1 MIATVD
7 AGNSTINFGI
17 FDGMSLVH
25 TFYIPTVLVKSK
37 QKIDYSP
44 KYTIEHS
51 IYSSVVPEI
60 NPVLESFLKKWSGK
74 DPIHLNSGN
83 AIDVK
88 IHYTNPEELGTDRI
102 THAYFVKYIAKEDS
116 LVVDIGTAIT
126 IDVILKDG
134 TFFGGAILASP
145 STVLFGLAKRTS
157 KLEDFKLD
165 VWPESFIGK
174 GTKECLRIGILYG
187 TVGAILHIS
196 EGVENEMGLSLRKF
210 LTGGGGKFF
219 KEKLIDFHYNPYLNL
234 EGLRVA
240 FGEILKRSDS
250 T

>member
-7 AGNSTINFGI
+7 AGNSTLNFGI
-17 FDGMSLVH
+17 FDGKSLIH
-25 TFYIPTVLVKSK
+25 TFYIPTELVRSK
-37 QKIDYSP
+37 GMIDYP
-44 KYTIEHS
+44 KEYRIEHA
-51 IYSSVVPEI
+51 IFSSVVPEI
-60 NPVLESFLKKWSGK
+60 NPILEEYLEKWSGK
-74 DPIHLNSGN
+74 NPIHLNFRN
-83 AIDVK
+83 ARGIK
-88 IHYTNPEELGTDRI
+88 IHYTIPEELGTDRI
-102 THAYFVKYIAKEDS
+102 THAYFVKYLANENS

-134 TFFGGAILASP
+134 SFLGGAILASP
-145 STVLFGLAKRTS
+145 PTVLFGLTKRTS
-157 KLEDFKLD
+157 KLKDFQLD
-165 VWPESFIGK
+165 SWPDTFIGK

-196 EGVENEMGLSLRKF
+196 EEVENETGLSLKKF

-240 FGEILKRSDS
+240 FEEISKKE
-250 T
+250 

>member
-7 AGNSTINFGI
+7 AGNSTVNFGI
-17 FDGMSLVH
+17 FDGTSLVH
-25 TFYIPTVLVKSK
+25 AFYIPTELVKSSR
-37 QKIDYSP
+37 KIDYSP
-44 KYTIEHS
+44 NYSIKHS

-60 NPVLESFLKKWSGK
+60 NPVLENFLKKWSGK
-74 DPIHLNSGN
+74 EPLYLNSRN
-83 AIDVK
+83 AYGIK
-88 IHYTNPEELGTDRI
+88 IHYTNPEELGADRI

-134 TFFGGAILASP
+134 SFLGGAILASP

-157 KLEDFKLD
+157 KLENFQLD
-165 VWPESFIGK
+165 VWPETFIGK

-196 EGVENEMGLSLRKF
+196 EEVENEIGLSLKKF

-240 FGEILKRSDS
+240 FEEISKKE
-250 T
+250 